1 MSSSFTLKIDAN
13 EQAVIRA
20 FFSNTTS
27 SSTMW
32 HMHFGVLSVQTFVR
46 HFTDLEN
53 SCCKGKRHQLGEVF
67 SRTSRPPRSPMLQ
80 RWRGTQGQILMFG
93 VGQMRLV
100 KVIISVRSWSRA
112 SLSSGLTYP
121 CCLNWV
127 SMIPKP
133 CLMRGSNRWT
143 AHS

>member
-53 SCCKGKRHQLGEVF
+53 SCCKGKGISLARSSLG
-67 SRTSRPPRSPMLQ
+67 
-80 RWRGTQGQILMFG
+80 
-93 VGQMRLV
+93 RLV
-100 KVIISVRSWSRA
+100 LRDP
-112 SLSSGLTYP
+112 L
-121 CCLNWV
+121 CC
-127 SMIPKP
+127 SAGAAPKAK
-133 CLMRGSNRWT
+133 S
-143 AHS
+143 